1 MKQYINADS
10 LLTPIFVERE
20 RREQRMEAIQEH
32 IHNFYEMYFL
42 VDGTIDKFIESRTYH
57 LNPFDFV
64 IIPPNRLHRSILCS
78 DYRHER
84 VVVYFDKR
92 SVSDEKMLSRLD
104 DLQGVIT
111 LSNETSRRV
120 FKLLNILLQEQDNDD
135 DYHNSYVSSVLT
147 EMLVIILRSKCDKS
161 DSYAGVRFET
171 IIDYV
176 KMNCREKILLS
187 GVSKMFFMSEAHLS
201 RMFRKNTGFTFTQ
214 YVNYQRII
222 YAQKRLCNR
231 STPISEIAMSSGFDN
246 LTHFGRVFKQL
257 TGCTPTQYRKKAR
270 EFVW

>member
-10 LLTPIFVERE
+10 LLSPIFVERE
-20 RREQRMEAIQEH
+20 RREQRMEAVQEH

-42 VDGTIDKFIESRTYH
+42 VDGMIDKFVESRTYH

-92 SVSDEKMLSRLD
+92 SINDTKILSRLD
-104 DLQGVIT
+104 DLKGVIT
-111 LSNETSRRV
+111 LPNEISRRI
-120 FKLLNILLQEQDNDD
+120 FKLLNILLQEQDNEDE
-135 DYHNSYVSSVLT
+135 YHESYVSGVLT
-147 EMLVIILRSKCDKS
+147 EMLVLILRSECNPS
-161 DSYAGVRFET
+161 NSYSGMKFET

-176 KMNCREKILLS
+176 KMNCREKISLTGIS
-187 GVSKMFFMSEAHLS
+187 EMFFLSEAHLS
-201 RMFRKNTGFTFTQ
+201 RIFRKNTGFTFTQ

-222 YAQKRLCNR
+222 YAQKCLCNR
-231 STPISEIAMSSGFDN
+231 KMPISEIATESGFDN

-257 TGCTPTQYRKKAR
+257 TGCTPTQYRKKSR